1 MFNRFKGNIII
12 FSIIDIYNFC
22 DNRLIL
28 YNICLYS
35 QTTKQIK

>member
-1 MFNRFKGNIII
+1 MFNRFKGNIIT

-28 YNICLYS
+28 CNIYLYFQAS
-35 QTTKQIK
+35 KQIK